1 MNLYDSSIL
10 SLYALTPVHIGNG
23 SSVGIVDLPIMR
35 ERITNYPVI
44 PSSGMK
50 GAMRAHFDA
59 YKAKIENG
67 KQIEQFDLLTEQIFG
82 KDKEMGDKER
92 GYSGS
97 LSISDAKLLAFPMRS
112 SHAPFVHITCPAV
125 LKRFD
130 KDLKIVNSK
139 DSKLEIPKVDDG
151 KAVCIKGGLSGEI
164 LLEDYIVNANGNLGI
179 EQLKNHIENLE
190 TLLIV
195 SDSVFDYAVQCT
207 QITAQI
213 KINQG
218 TGTTQSGSLRY
229 QEELPADS
237 LMYSLVFWGD
247 SYGKEELKK
256 ETIKEYVKKQVVND
270 IIQIG
275 GDSTCGRG
283 FFELKWFD
291 KEAENG

>member
-10 SLYALTPVHIGNG
+10 KLYALTPVHVGSG

-35 ERITNYPVI
+35 ERTTNYPVI

-50 GAMRAHFDA
+50 GAMRAHFDR
-59 YKAKIENG
+59 YKDTKIAG
-67 KQIEQFDLLTEQIFG
+67 KEQIAQFGKLTEQIFG
-82 KDKEMGDKER
+82 TSEGDG
-92 GYSGS
+92 GYAGS
-97 LSISDAKLLAFPMRS
+97 LSVSDAKLLAFPMRS
-112 SHAPFVHITCPAV
+112 NHAPFVHITCPTI
-125 LKRFD
+125 LKRFS
-130 KDLKIVNSK
+130 KDLKITNHS
-139 DSKLEIPKVDDG
+139 LKVEELVIG
-151 KAVCIKGGLSGEI
+151 ENKAICVKGDLSGKV
-164 LLEDYIVNANGNLGI
+164 LLEDYVVEATNQKYNFGSFFEDLD
-179 EQLKNHIENLE
+179 

-213 KINQG
+213 KIDQE
-218 TGTTQSGSLRY
+218 TGTTANGSLRY

-247 SYGKEELKK
+247 SHGAVELKNK
-256 ETIKEYVKKQVVND
+256 TIKDYVKDKVVND

-283 FFELKWFD
+283 FFELKWM
-291 KEAENG
+291 EAQNG